1 MYVALDKSVCNIDI
15 CESTFKEMLCVLE
28 SENCSFFCVCVCVY
42 VRIVENGQERVE
54 VEEDG
59 EMKSLTINGKEQMLR
74 LNNK

>member
-1 MYVALDKSVCNIDI
+1 MSATLIYVKVHLKRCFVFLRVKIVLSSV
-15 CESTFKEMLCVLE
+15 
-28 SENCSFFCVCVCVY
+28 CVCVCVY